1 MQFITTLFGDSGQAL
16 LNTAFALGAVLV
28 LIVLLLWGLKM
39 LSGRAQVFARTRRS
53 RLELVESVQVDSKRR
68 VLLLRRDNVEHL
80 VLTGGQQDLM
90 IESGIPVPAP
100 AEPKLRRP
108 LQRPA
113 PAQRSA
119 QPAAAEAPPA
129 PSPAPTVPREA
140 VDILAELARPAPLR
154 PRMPTPAEALKRV
167 AAPRAAN
174 PAADEVIPRG
184 PTLRVDNS
192 TDAPL
197 DSANSDAD
205 GSAGANGPGSR
216 RIGRFSRIG
225 RKGDA

>member
-1 MQFITTLFGDSGQAL
+1 MQFITTLFGDSGQAM
-16 LNTAFALGAVLV
+16 LNTAFALGTVLV
-28 LIVLLLWGLKM
+28 LIVLVLWGLKAI
-39 LSGRAQVFARTRRS
+39 SGRTRVLVRSRRS
-53 RLELVESVQVDSKRR
+53 RLELVETVQVDGKRR
-68 VLLLRRDNVEHL
+68 VLLLRRDNVEHV
-80 VLTGGQQDLM
+80 VLTGGPQDLM
-90 IESGIPVPAP
+90 IESGIPVPPAP
-100 AEPKLRRP
+100 QPPLRRP
-108 LQRPA
+108 VARPA
-113 PAQRSA
+113 SPPRQ
-119 QPAAAEAPPA
+119 AE
-129 PSPAPTVPREA
+129 PTTTEQSDPEKPVSREA

-174 PAADEVIPRG
+174 ASDEVIPRG